1 MTQTPD
7 RKKAPEIHS
16 IGKLSLPY
24 ISEETLPNGVRLS
37 VLNSGDMEVN
47 RLTVALPGGEAEEP
61 SPLLANLT
69 NYLITEGCKEPEL
82 PKNLNS
88 TEHG

>member
-1 MTQTPD
+1 M
-7 RKKAPEIHS
+7 
-16 IGKLSLPY
+16 PY

-37 VLNSGDMEVN
+37 ILNGGDMEVN

-69 NYLITEGCKEPEL
+69 NYLITEGCKDMTGAGIAE
-82 PKNLNS
+82 NLNS